1 MQAPAPSSNP
11 FDSEPDTGAA
21 CSLGADL
28 AADVDALMS
37 AENLETLME
46 PTDVKLLRQL
56 LEALQRDEA
65 LHARL
70 HTFVSTHCAAFA
82 SYGTAS
88 EHQLEWTALHAEY
101 SQMFEQAIESVLS
114 SSGRPA
120 WELFGLVQA
129 ALGSDPR
136 ARSFVSALLG
146 WTDYTSFCELMQRPP
161 CRKEWAILPRPGTC
175 VVWHPWAVGSA
186 CQAGWLMGTRA

>member
-1 MQAPAPSSNP
+1 MLAPAPSSNP

-21 CSLGADL
+21 TCSLGADL
-28 AADVDALMS
+28 AADVDALMN
-37 AENLETLME
+37 AEHLADLME

-56 LEALQRDEA
+56 LEALTRDEA
-65 LHARL
+65 MHARL
-70 HTFVSTHCAAFA
+70 NEFVSTHRAAFA

-88 EHQLEWTALHAEY
+88 EHQLEWTALHEQY

-120 WELFGLVQA
+120 WELFGFVKA

-136 ARSFVSALLG
+136 ARSFVSAILG
-146 WTDYTSFCELMQRPP
+146 WTDYTAFCELMQRLP
-161 CRKEWAILPRPGTC
+161 CRKCGQLKHVWWWLCAGTLRHSSLSPSHS
-175 VVWHPWAVGSA
+175 V
-186 CQAGWLMGTRA
+186 

>member
-1 MQAPAPSSNP
+1 MQAPAPRNP
-11 FDSEPDTGAA
+11 FDSEPDAGAPA

-28 AADVDALMS
+28 AADVDALMG
-37 AENLETLME
+37 AENLDALMQ
-46 PTDVKLLRQL
+46 PTDVKLLRAL

-70 HTFVSTHCAAFA
+70 NEFVSTHCAAFA

-101 SQMFEQAIESVLS
+101 SQMFEQAIESVLR

-120 WELFGLVQA
+120 WELFGFVQA

-146 WTDYTSFCELMQRPP
+146 WTDYTSFCELMQMRP
-161 CRKEWAILPRPGTC
+161 CRR
-175 VVWHPWAVGSA
+175 
-186 CQAGWLMGTRA
+186 